1 MINSVVSNER
11 RRITVDLL
19 SNQPFIDMLGEQR
32 PIAQV
37 ALAFADTILKGVRL
51 TAGDGEV
58 AYVSQADLKDPG
70 SWPDWLRDLISEH
83 RPSPFG
89 TRQ

>member
-11 RRITVDLL
+11 RRITVDLP

-37 ALAFADTILKGVRL
+37 TLAFTDTILGRPAHRL
-51 TAGDGEV
+51 
-58 AYVSQADLKDPG
+58 
-70 SWPDWLRDLISEH
+70 R
-83 RPSPFG
+83 R
-89 TRQ
+89 